1 MKTTLFSLMM
11 LMYFGS
17 SVFAQE
23 QKKPN
28 SGLGIGFQL
37 NQFQDDF
44 AFGLNMTSPEILNGN
59 AAFRLKAN
67 QVYFEHLLDGEYV
80 WSGYQ
85 NVSLGFV
92 GYGGKVGQDIR
103 LYGEGG
109 LVGIFPSDRFSS
121 ESFRMSTYGTFGFEF
136 FPTPRFNYF
145 LELGV
150 MTSRARA
157 DKIAGSPF
165 YSNGFVA
172 SVGFRINLKD

>member
-1 MKTTLFSLMM
+1 MKTKLLILLPLLLLS
-11 LMYFGS
+11 S
-17 SVFAQE
+17 SVFAQNPE
-23 QKKPN
+23 KL
-28 SGLGIGFQL
+28 SAGLGFGFQVS
-37 NQFQDDF
+37 QFQDDF
-44 AFGLNMTSPEILNGN
+44 AFGLNITSPEILNGN

-67 QVYFEHLLDGEYV
+67 QVYFEHLLDGAYV

-92 GYGGKVGQDIR
+92 GFGGKVGQSIL

-109 LVGIFPSDRFSS
+109 LVGIFPSERFSS
-121 ESFRMSTYGTFGFEF
+121 ESFRMSGYGTFGFEF
-136 FPTPRFNYF
+136 FPTPAFNYF
-145 LELGV
+145 IELGV

-157 DKIAGSPF
+157 DKISGSPF

>member
-1 MKTTLFSLMM
+1 MKTTLFSLMI
-11 LMYFGS
+11 LLFFSS

-28 SGLGIGFQL
+28 SGLGIGFQV

-92 GYGGKVGQDIR
+92 
-103 LYGEGG
+103 
-109 LVGIFPSDRFSS
+109 
-121 ESFRMSTYGTFGFEF
+121 
-136 FPTPRFNYF
+136 
-145 LELGV
+145 
-150 MTSRARA
+150 
-157 DKIAGSPF
+157 
-165 YSNGFVA
+165 
-172 SVGFRINLKD
+172 